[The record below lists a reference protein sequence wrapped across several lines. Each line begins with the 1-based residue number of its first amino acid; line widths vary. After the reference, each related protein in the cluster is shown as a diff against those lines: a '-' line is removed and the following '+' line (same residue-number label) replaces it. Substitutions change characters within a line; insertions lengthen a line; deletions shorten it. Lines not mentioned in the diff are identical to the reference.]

1 MAYPQIV
8 EYHEAVQ
15 HPSQAFTD
23 PELKQGAVA
32 ENNLG
37 LPLVMSGGFALTY
50 AVTTPRRKCAVRC
63 FHREIPAIQ
72 QKYDAIAKKLRSLTN
87 GCFVHFDFQQSGIN
101 VRQQTFPIVRMDW
114 VEGDTLGIWLDK
126 HFGDPHALEKAR
138 TDFAAIARFLEQ
150 KGIAH
155 GDIQNGNVMV
165 AGGDIKL
172 IDYDGMFVP
181 GMRPGNGSETGHKH
195 FQHPERRVS
204 HFGPKMD
211 RFSFIALDLSLK
223 AVVADKSLYPRF
235 REGGETV
242 VFKANDFADPA
253 NSDIFRRLSAMP
265 KLKEEARR
273 FAAICEAPLATV
285 PTLDE
290 YLAGRNVPAAK
301 TEIKTQP
308 SPAARPLPAKYI
320 SAYPVVDALNFSA
333 AMARVG
339 DRVELIGRIVEVT
352 PGFRKVGKSPPKNYV
367 FINFGSS
374 RGNIVKISIWSDGL
388 AKLKEQPSE
397 AWIGRWVSVTG
408 LIDVPYENKR
418 YGHKHLSI
426 TVQEDGQIQELSET
440 EAGLRMASISAA
452 SPPRVVTQAA
462 SPASPAATAPAVAA
476 KPKAKSP
483 RSRGSSGASSQKP
496 AGRQKAAPAATPA
509 PAAIPAVAAA
519 PAVAAT
525 TVQQVARSSR
535 RLSTGT
541 LRRIWAIG
549 AVVAL
554 TMLLA
559 FGIYMYTRLASRGP
573 GPWAQTTVNADIHW
587 VRDAMD
593 AAGPGTRAVAGTM
606 GFTAPSL
613 PEPRRASRS
622 TRPAN

>member
-1 MAYPQIV
+1 MPYPQIV

-15 HPSQAFTD
+15 HPSQAFID

-72 QKYDAIAKKLRSLTN
+72 QKYDAISKKLRSLTN
-87 GCFVHFDFQQSGIN
+87 GCFVYFDFQQSGIN

-126 HFGDPHALEKAR
+126 HFDDPRALEKAR
-138 TDFAAIARFLEQ
+138 TDFAAIARFLEL

-165 AGGDIKL
+165 ANGDIKL

-195 FQHPERRVS
+195 FQHPDRRVS
-204 HFGPKMD
+204 DFGPNMD

-223 AVVADKSLYPRF
+223 AVIEDKSLYSKF

-253 NSDIFRRLSAMP
+253 NSDIFRRLLAMP
-265 KLKEEARR
+265 KLKEPARR
-273 FAAICEAPLATV
+273 FAAICEAPLAVV

-290 YLAGRNVPAAK
+290 FLAGQSIPAAK
-301 TEIKTQP
+301 TQIKTQP
-308 SPAARPLPAKYI
+308 SPVARLPAASYI
-320 SAYPVVDALNFSA
+320 SPYAVVDALNFSA
-333 AMARVG
+333 AMQRVG
-339 DRVELIGRIVEVT
+339 DRVELVGRIVEVK
-352 PGFRKVGKSPPKNYV
+352 PGARKAGKGPPKRYV

-388 AKLKEQPSE
+388 AKLKEQPST
-397 AWIGRWVSVTG
+397 AWVGRWVSVTG
-408 LIDVPYENKR
+408 LMDAPYENKR

-426 TVQEDGQIQELSET
+426 TVQEDGQIQQLSET
-440 EAGLRMASISAA
+440 EAGFRLASISTAP
-452 SPPRVVTQAA
+452 PPRDRGAA
-462 SPASPAATAPAVAA
+462 QRAPSSNPATTVAAAAGA
-476 KPKAKSP
+476 KPKSS
-483 RSRGSSGASSQKP
+483 RSRGSSTARSRKP
-496 AGRQKAAPAATPA
+496 AGRRAPTL
-509 PAAIPAVAAA
+509 
-519 PAVAAT
+519 AAT
-525 TVQQVARSSR
+525 TAQQ
-535 RLSTGT
+535 
-541 LRRIWAIG
+541 G
-549 AVVAL
+549 AQSNR
-554 TMLLA
+554 LLA
-559 FGIYMYTRLASRGP
+559 WILRWIR
-573 GPWAQTTVNADIHW
+573 
-587 VRDAMD
+587 
-593 AAGPGTRAVAGTM
+593 
-606 GFTAPSL
+606 
-613 PEPRRASRS
+613 
-622 TRPAN
+622 

>member
-1 MAYPQIV
+1 MPYPQIV

-15 HPSQAFTD
+15 HPSQAFVD

-72 QKYDAIAKKLRSLTN
+72 QKYDAIAKKLRSLTG
-87 GCFVHFDFQQSGIN
+87 GCFVYFDFQQSGIN

-126 HFGDPHALEKAR
+126 HFDDPRALEKAR
-138 TDFAAIARFLEQ
+138 TDFAAIARFLEL

-165 AGGDIKL
+165 ANGEIKL

-204 HFGPKMD
+204 DFGPKMD

-223 AVVADKSLYPRF
+223 AVIEDKSLYAKF

-242 VFKANDFADPA
+242 VFKANDFADPG
-253 NSDIFRRLSAMP
+253 NSEIFRRLLAMP
-265 KLKEEARR
+265 KLKEQARR
-273 FAAICEAPLATV
+273 FAAICEASLATV

-290 YLAGRNVPAAK
+290 YLAGQNVPAAK
-301 TEIKTQP
+301 TQIKTQA
-308 SPAARPLPAKYI
+308 SPAARPQANRYI

-352 PGFRKVGKSPPKNYV
+352 PGSRKAGKGPPKRYV

-374 RGNIVKISIWSDGL
+374 RGNIVKISIWSEGL
-388 AKLKEQPSE
+388 AKLKEQPST

-440 EAGLRMASISAA
+440 EAGLRLANISTASPSRGVTQGAA
-452 SPPRVVTQAA
+452 SANPV
-462 SPASPAATAPAVAA
+462 ATAPVAA
-476 KPKAKSP
+476 AAKLTSLAKPNSQKPKSLNTKSLNTKSP
-483 RSRGSSGASSQKP
+483 RSRGASTARSQKP
-496 AGRQKAAPAATPA
+496 AGLSTPV
-509 PAAIPAVAAA
+509 P
-519 PAVAAT
+519 AAT
-525 TVQQVARSSR
+525 TVQQ
-535 RLSTGT
+535 GT
-541 LRRIWAIG
+541 Q
-549 AVVAL
+549 
-554 TMLLA
+554 
-559 FGIYMYTRLASRGP
+559 SRGLLD
-573 GPWAQTTVNADIHW
+573 WI
-587 VRDAMD
+587 
-593 AAGPGTRAVAGTM
+593 
-606 GFTAPSL
+606 
-613 PEPRRASRS
+613 RRWIS
-622 TRPAN
+622 

>member
-15 HPSQAFTD
+15 HPSQAFVD

-32 ENNLG
+32 ENSLG

-63 FHREIPAIQ
+63 FHREIPAIH
-72 QKYDAIAKKLRSLTN
+72 QKYDAISRKLRSLTN
-87 GCFVHFDFQQSGIN
+87 GCFVYFDFQQSGIN

-126 HFGDPHALEKAR
+126 HFNDPRALEKAR

-165 AGGDIKL
+165 ANGDIKL

-204 HFGPKMD
+204 DFGPTMD

-223 AVVADKSLYPRF
+223 ALIEDKSLYAKF

-242 VFKANDFADPA
+242 VFKANDFADPG
-253 NSDIFRRLSAMP
+253 NSEIFRRLLAMP
-265 KLKEEARR
+265 KLKEQARR
-273 FAAICEAPLATV
+273 FAAICEAPLAAV

-290 YLAGRNVPAAK
+290 YLTGHNIPAAN
-301 TEIKTQP
+301 TQIKTA
-308 SPAARPLPAKYI
+308 SPAARSPTASYI

-333 AMARVG
+333 AMQRVG
-339 DRVELIGRIVEVT
+339 DRVELIGRIVEVK
-352 PGFRKVGKSPPKNYV
+352 PGSRKAGKGPPKRYV

-374 RGNIVKISIWSDGL
+374 RGNILKISIWSDGL
-388 AKLKEQPSE
+388 AKMKEQPSA

-418 YGHKHLSI
+418 SGHKHLSI
-426 TVQEDGQIQELSET
+426 TVQDDGQIQQLSET
-440 EAGLRMASISAA
+440 EAGFRLASISTAP
-452 SPPRVVTQAA
+452 PPRDRGVAQGAA
-462 SPASPAATAPAVAA
+462 PPNPATTVAAAVAV
-476 KPKAKSP
+476 KPKSS
-483 RSRGSSGASSQKP
+483 RSRGSRTARNHKP
-496 AGRQKAAPAATPA
+496 AARRT
-509 PAAIPAVAAA
+509 

-525 TVQQVARSSR
+525 AVQQGAQSSR
-535 RLSTGT
+535 
-541 LRRIWAIG
+541 
-549 AVVAL
+549 
-554 TMLLA
+554 LLA
-559 FGIYMYTRLASRGP
+559 WILRWIR
-573 GPWAQTTVNADIHW
+573 
-587 VRDAMD
+587 
-593 AAGPGTRAVAGTM
+593 
-606 GFTAPSL
+606 
-613 PEPRRASRS
+613 
-622 TRPAN
+622 